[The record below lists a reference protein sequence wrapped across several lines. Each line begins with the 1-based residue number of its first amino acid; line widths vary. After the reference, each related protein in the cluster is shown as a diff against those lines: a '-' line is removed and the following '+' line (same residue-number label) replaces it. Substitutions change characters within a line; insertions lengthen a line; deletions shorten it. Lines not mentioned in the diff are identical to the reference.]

1 MRSRMRKIAI
11 TVSFAGFI
19 GGLLALVYTLH
30 SNEMKE
36 QAADTAV
43 ILVDQIKNTIYQ
55 NKIKEQN
62 LEASL
67 KEDYTIRAKNISYIL
82 DNNPNYET
90 DLSELTKIA
99 NLTKVD
105 EIHLFDETGTI
116 YSGTVPQY
124 YNYSFDSGEQMA
136 WFRPMLSDK
145 TRAMC
150 QDLTP
155 NTAEKK
161 LMMYA
166 ICWNEDGTRMTQ
178 VGIEPHRL
186 MAELKAND
194 IYEIV
199 RSIPSY
205 KGVTVIVANK
215 KTEEILGSTSTRF
228 VGQKLR
234 DAGINIEGGSA
245 EGIKMREGVLN
256 GEKFYYTVNEY
267 WDYYV
272 TVMQKKSIIDENA
285 LNVVKT
291 LAVYILIVIAAAS
304 LIVHGL
310 IKRTKRER
318 KIATTDVMT
327 GLLNRRGYERALV
340 KYMEKGLEDDFVYGS
355 IDLNG
360 LKQINDSLGHAAG
373 DEMIKA
379 AAECLRESF
388 GAYGKIF
395 RIGGDEFAAIIR
407 ANGAQLEQVKT
418 DFEKRTKNW
427 RGKYIDSLSASCGC
441 VRAIE
446 FPNLTLQQIIELA
459 DQRMYAAK
467 RDYYE
472 AARTTR

>member
-1 MRSRMRKIAI
+1 
-11 TVSFAGFI
+11 
-19 GGLLALVYTLH
+19 
-30 SNEMKE
+30 
-36 QAADTAV
+36 
-43 ILVDQIKNTIYQ
+43 
-55 NKIKEQN
+55 
-62 LEASL
+62 
-67 KEDYTIRAKNISYIL
+67 
-82 DNNPNYET
+82 
-90 DLSELTKIA
+90 
-99 NLTKVD
+99 
-105 EIHLFDETGTI
+105 
-116 YSGTVPQY
+116 
-124 YNYSFDSGEQMA
+124 
-136 WFRPMLSDK
+136 
-145 TRAMC
+145 
-150 QDLTP
+150 
-155 NTAEKK
+155 
-161 LMMYA
+161 
-166 ICWNEDGTRMTQ
+166 
-178 VGIEPHRL
+178 
-186 MAELKAND
+186 
-194 IYEIV
+194 
-199 RSIPSY
+199 
-205 KGVTVIVANK
+205 
-215 KTEEILGSTSTRF
+215 
-228 VGQKLR
+228 
-234 DAGINIEGGSA
+234 
-245 EGIKMREGVLN
+245 MREGVLN

-318 KIATTDVMT
+318 KIAATDVMT

-340 KYMEKGLEDDFVYGS
+340 KYVEKGLEDDFIYGS

-373 DEMIKA
+373 DEMIRA

-427 RGKYIDSLSASCGC
+427 RGKYIDSLSASCGF

-467 RDYYE
+467 RDYYG